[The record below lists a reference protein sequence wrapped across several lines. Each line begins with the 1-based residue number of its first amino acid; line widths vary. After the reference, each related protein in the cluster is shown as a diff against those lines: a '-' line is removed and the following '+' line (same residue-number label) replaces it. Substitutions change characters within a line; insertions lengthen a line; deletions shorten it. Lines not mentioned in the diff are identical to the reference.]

1 MLTAAAVV
9 VVVLLGWQT
18 CLDEQA
24 NRLRISSTEL
34 LILTFYKLFG
44 ILDTQD
50 AALFVAKLLYV
61 QGVLY
66 LPHHRWHL
74 CGSVRYYKG
83 GDTISYRL
91 SKNKLY
97 NADFIAGKIKL
108 NLEESNGA
116 YFFTV

>member
-1 MLTAAAVV
+1 MLTVAAVV

-34 LILTFYKLFG
+34 LILTFYKLLG

-61 QGVLY
+61 QAAGTSKCV
-66 LPHHRWHL
+66 
-74 CGSVRYYKG
+74 
-83 GDTISYRL
+83 IRL
-91 SKNKLY
+91 
-97 NADFIAGKIKL
+97 
-108 NLEESNGA
+108 
-116 YFFTV
+116 